1 MNDSSGP
8 SPLQPL
14 LDIVVAGCSKLVVAL
29 VLGGMIYAVVALVF
43 KLMLRG
49 RPKGL
54 REFCDVLA
62 RGVGGLSTMYF
73 FYLAFV
79 VIEPVRPG
87 VTPVVF
93 GPFMML
99 ALLIGAVVGCAILL
113 LVLLGAGKSAPAV
126 GNRPRR
132 RRRAV

>member
-1 MNDSSGP
+1 MNDSGP
-8 SPLQPL
+8 NPLQPL
-14 LDIVVAGCSKLVVAL
+14 LDIVVAGSSKLVVTL
-29 VLGGMIYAVVALVF
+29 VLGAMIYAVVALMF
-43 KLMLRG
+43 NLMLRG
-49 RPKGL
+49 RPRGL

-62 RGVGGLSTMYF
+62 RGVGGLSTLSL

-99 ALLIGAVVGCAILL
+99 ALLIGAVLGCAILL

-126 GNRPRR
+126 ESRPKRR
-132 RRRAV
+132 RRTA